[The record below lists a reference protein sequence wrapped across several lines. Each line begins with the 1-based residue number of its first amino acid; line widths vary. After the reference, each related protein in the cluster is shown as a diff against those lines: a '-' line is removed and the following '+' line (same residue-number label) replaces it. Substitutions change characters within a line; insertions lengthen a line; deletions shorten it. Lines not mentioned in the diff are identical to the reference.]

1 VSADLDGAAD
11 SAAVGV
17 RHARA
22 DEVDRDPVTGL
33 FNRPYVSQALQVA
46 MAASLTHAVDN
57 EGDGVGE
64 ASSGGRREVGA
75 DGPSLLV
82 LDLDGFKGVN
92 DVAGHAAGDDVL
104 RMVAARLVEIT
115 GPDAVLAR
123 LGGDEFAV
131 VLADVTRAQAVLQAE
146 RIAHDVARS
155 YAVAGGSFVIG
166 ASIGIAHG
174 ADVCDPEDLLRNAD
188 LAMYAAKGTRRA
200 VRTFEPSMHTAAV
213 LRADRD
219 LVHAAALDEGR
230 TELYFQPIVTL
241 DTGQPVGVEAL
252 LKWRTEDGALGDS
265 GALLEYAERSGRMG
279 ALSGWV
285 IATALDQ
292 VADWRDELGLIP
304 VSVNL
309 PPVDLLRRGLVSSLR
324 QQLTTRGLPA
334 SVLTLEITE
343 QVLMQDPDRA
353 IRVITDLRSLG
364 LRVSIDDFGTGF
376 SSLAYLVD
384 LPVDALK
391 IDSSFIQALPRTR
404 TARVIVSGIIDM
416 ARQLDLVVIAEGIET
431 VEQRELLLALGD
443 PLGQGY
449 LFSPPVP
456 AAEAAARIEAAREA
470 QPNLAPIFPPR
481 AVRRSPG
488 GGGSGSRGSGSGF
501 SSGPD
506 PSERRDR
513 GPHLETRRGTD

>member
-1 VSADLDGAAD
+1 
-11 SAAVGV
+11 
-17 RHARA
+17 
-22 DEVDRDPVTGL
+22 
-33 FNRPYVSQALQVA
+33 
-46 MAASLTHAVDN
+46 
-57 EGDGVGE
+57 
-64 ASSGGRREVGA
+64 
-75 DGPSLLV
+75 
-82 LDLDGFKGVN
+82 
-92 DVAGHAAGDDVL
+92 
-104 RMVAARLVEIT
+104 
-115 GPDAVLAR
+115 
-123 LGGDEFAV
+123 
-131 VLADVTRAQAVLQAE
+131 
-146 RIAHDVARS
+146 
-155 YAVAGGSFVIG
+155 
-166 ASIGIAHG
+166 
-174 ADVCDPEDLLRNAD
+174 
-188 LAMYAAKGTRRA
+188 
-200 VRTFEPSMHTAAV
+200 
-213 LRADRD
+213 
-219 LVHAAALDEGR
+219 
-230 TELYFQPIVTL
+230 
-241 DTGQPVGVEAL
+241 
-252 LKWRTEDGALGDS
+252 
-265 GALLEYAERSGRMG
+265 
-279 ALSGWV
+279 
-285 IATALDQ
+285 
-292 VADWRDELGLIP
+292 
-304 VSVNL
+304 VNL

>member
-1 VSADLDGAAD
+1 
-11 SAAVGV
+11 
-17 RHARA
+17 
-22 DEVDRDPVTGL
+22 VTGL
-33 FNRPYVSQALQVA
+33 FNRAHVVQTLRAA
-46 MAASLTHAVDN
+46 MAAFAA
-57 EGDGVGE
+57 GDADAPSPEARGE
-64 ASSGGRREVGA
+64 AGA
-75 DGPSLLV
+75 DGPTLL
-82 LDLDGFKGVN
+82 LMDLDGFKGVN
-92 DVAGHAAGDDVL
+92 DVAGHAAGDEVL
-104 RMVAARLVEIT
+104 RLVAARLVEIT
-115 GPDAVLAR
+115 PPDTVLGR
-123 LGGDEFAV
+123 LGGDEFVV
-131 VLADVTRAQAVLQAE
+131 VLPNATRSQALAEAE

-155 YAVAGGSFVIG
+155 YKVTGQSFVVG
-166 ASIGIAHG
+166 ASIGVAHG
-174 ADVCDPEDLLRNAD
+174 VDVREPEDLLRNAD

-219 LVHAAALDEGR
+219 LVHASALSGGR
-230 TELYFQPIVTL
+230 TEMFFQPIVTL
-241 DTGQPVGVEAL
+241 DTGVPVGVEAL

-279 ALSGWV
+279 DLSGWV

-292 VADWRDELGLIP
+292 VATWRDELGLIP
-304 VSVNL
+304 ISVNL
-309 PPVDLLRRGLVSSLR
+309 PPVDLLRRGLVGSLR
-324 QQLTTRGLPA
+324 DQIAGRGLPA
-334 SVLTLEITE
+334 SVLTIEITE

-364 LRVSIDDFGTGF
+364 IRVSIDDFGTGF

-391 IDSSFIQALPRTR
+391 IDSSFIQALPRTK

-456 AAEAAARIEAAREA
+456 AAEAAARIKAARQPTRKSSPEPTASVRPGLGPDEA
-470 QPNLAPIFPPR
+470 S
-481 AVRRSPG
+481 RRSQRNPG
-488 GGGSGSRGSGSGF
+488 DGDSGRDRPVHRRSIS
-501 SSGPD
+501 D
-506 PSERRDR
+506 RRDR
-513 GPHLETRRGTD
+513 IPHPETQRRAD